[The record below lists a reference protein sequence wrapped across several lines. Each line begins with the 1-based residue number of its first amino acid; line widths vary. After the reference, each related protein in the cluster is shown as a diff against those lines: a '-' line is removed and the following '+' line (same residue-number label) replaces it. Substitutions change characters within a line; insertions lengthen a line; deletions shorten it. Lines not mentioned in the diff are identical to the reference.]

1 MIIEIGG
8 GEGGFKEY
16 LEHGRKVGRD
26 LHRDDLDQRIPLFGD
41 LDVFELSTSYEGDGK
56 KYDHISLSFAENFVS
71 DKMLQK
77 AVDEFR
83 DHALAAYPEEQR
95 HRIAFYAEAHR
106 PKILSHINAE
116 TGEEET
122 RLTHI
127 HIGIGRRDLLTGKS
141 VEVLGFFGKKSDNL
155 KYIDAFQESF
165 NSRHGFSSPKDN
177 PKITPENAA
186 STLARYTGSSKT
198 KFGSFNQGKFDLEST
213 LQNEIIEQNITTWKG
228 LEKLLSKHGEVSKMN
243 VGKFNEC
250 YRIKPSGDA
259 RAVRLKGQ
267 FFMRQF
273 VERPT
278 DEKITALMNQARD
291 VYLEQMQPKK
301 APEYTDPLLKEWR
314 EITAREIRYIH
325 KSSSFYKNEYK
336 PADEQKRKELLNYL
350 ERNSHAKPRTATDNR
365 REKIAAA
372 RGSVPGLPIRNMDGI
387 QKRTAMLLQSH
398 DGLDV
403 SAKHE
408 TARNSLGLRQAD
420 QGRAGSSSVARKI
433 QPSSVIARVQ
443 SDLLDVYEQASVKEK
458 YSEIGKNIDCSL
470 LLNSLSHSHKI
481 NPKHYSFTQAK
492 NGSPRIQC
500 GSRALSPSDFLMK
513 ELGLSWREAAP
524 ILRGV
529 YELQI
534 GKKTIAKRE
543 KPAASELWTWFKTE
557 RDEAKPGVAAKLK
570 IFDAA
575 ARARRQEFAARLKAE
590 QAAAVA
596 GLHGDARKAALSDQK
611 LRAAILKAELA
622 ESLKN
627 ERNAYQDSLRPPQ
640 AIAWRDFLRRLAQAG
655 DENALR
661 ELRKIDGAARD
672 DAQGVPGVT
681 GKIII
686 EDEDEDEKKR
696 RLRSRSAPMSAILR
710 ELEQNQ
716 KIEFNGDRTYSLQ
729 GRAVLRDQGQH
740 IAVLDVN
747 SDEAIAAG
755 LLLGREKF
763 GVLTL
768 TGSDAF
774 QRKAVAVAVAQGI
787 MVKFSD
793 PQLEALRLQLI
804 AERRE
809 VRQAPQQPAP
819 SVKSAPKARE
829 QAQRA
834 ATTPSM
840 QAPADIPAIPAPAEA
855 EPAHAIDEQEEQQME
870 RAIAEFCA
878 GGKHEG
884 KPIVDC
890 ETKQVSGVVVGRTA
904 SLVAVASQKEITIHM
919 LAYASLK
926 ANGSTP
932 ASESLLPGQ
941 IVHLKYKA
949 DGNLAIDIKEQRQ
962 EYQTGLTFTNRR

>member
-8 GEGGFKEY
+8 GEGGLKEY
-16 LEHGRKVGRD
+16 LEHGRKVGRE

-41 LDVFELSTSYEGDGK
+41 LDVFELATDYESDGK
-56 KYDHISLSFAENFVS
+56 KYDHISLSFAENYVS
-71 DKMLQK
+71 DEMLQK

-83 DHALAAYPEEQR
+83 DHVLAGYPEDQR

-141 VEVLGFFGKKSDNL
+141 VEVLGYLGPESDNL
-155 KYIDAFQESF
+155 KYVDAFQESF
-165 NSRHGFSSPKDN
+165 NARHGFSSPKDC

-186 STLARYTGSSKT
+186 DVIARYTGQKPDGLGT
-198 KFGSFNQGKFDLEST
+198 FNQKKSALELV
-213 LQNEIIEQNITTWKG
+213 LQKEIIEQGVTTWKG
-228 LEKLLSKHGEVSKMN
+228 FEKLLSKHGEVSKMN
-243 VGKFNEC
+243 AGKFNEC
-250 YRIKPSGDA
+250 YRIKPDGEG

-267 FFMRQF
+267 FFQRQF
-273 VERPT
+273 IERSA
-278 DEKITALMNQARD
+278 DQKITALMNQARD

-301 APEYTDPLLKEWR
+301 TPEYTDPLLKEWR
-314 EITAREIRYIH
+314 EITAKEIRYIH

-336 PADEQKRKELLNYL
+336 PADEQKRKQLLNDL

-365 REKIAAA
+365 REEIATV
-372 RGSVPGLPIRNMDGI
+372 RGGVPGMPIRNMDGI

-403 SAKHE
+403 SSKHE
-408 TARNSLGLRQAD
+408 AARNSMGLRQANP
-420 QGRAGSSSVARKI
+420 GRARAGSPGAASVARKT
-433 QPSSVIARVQ
+433 QPSSVLARVQ
-443 SDLLDVYEQASVKEK
+443 SDLLDAYQRASVKDK
-458 YSEIGKNIDCSL
+458 YSEIGKNIDCNL

-481 NPKHYSFTQAK
+481 NLNHYFVTQAK

-500 GSRALSPSDFLMK
+500 GSRALSPSDFLTK
-513 ELGLSWREAAP
+513 ELGLSWRESAP
-524 ILRGV
+524 VLRGV

-543 KPAASELWTWFKTE
+543 KPAASKLWTRFKTE
-557 RDEAKPGVAAKLK
+557 RDEANPGVTANLK

-575 ARARRQEFAARLKAE
+575 ARTRRQELAARLKAE
-590 QAAAVA
+590 QAATVA
-596 GLHGDARKAALSDQK
+596 GLFGDARNAALADLK

-622 ESLKN
+622 ESIKE
-627 ERNAYQDSLRPPQ
+627 ERNAYRDSLRPPQ
-640 AIAWRDFLRRLAQAG
+640 VIAWPDFLRRLAQAG

-672 DAQGVPGVT
+672 DAQGVSGVT
-681 GKIII
+681 GKIIL
-686 EDEDEDEKKR
+686 EDEKKR
-696 RLRSRSAPMSAILR
+696 RIRSRSAPMSALLR

-729 GRAVLRDQGQH
+729 GRAVLRDQGRH
-740 IAVLDVN
+740 IAVLDAN

-774 QRKAVAVAVAQGI
+774 QRKAVAVAVSQGI
-787 MVKFSD
+787 MVKFSA

-809 VRQAPQQPAP
+809 VRQVPQQPAP
-819 SVKSAPKARE
+819 SVKSAPPARE

-834 ATTPSM
+834 AAIPP
-840 QAPADIPAIPAPAEA
+840 APADMPAPAE
-855 EPAHAIDEQEEQQME
+855 PAPAIDEIEETEEEEMK
-870 RAIAEFCA
+870 RAIAAFCA

-890 ETKQVSGVVVGRTA
+890 ETKRISGVVVARTA
-904 SLVAVASQKEITIHM
+904 SLFAVAGQKEITIHM
-919 LAYASLK
+919 LVNASLK
-926 ANGSTP
+926 TNGSAP
-932 ASESLLPGQ
+932 ASESLIPGQ
-941 IVHLKYKA
+941 IVHLQYKA
-949 DGNLAIDIKEQRQ
+949 GGSLAIDIKEQRR
-962 EYQTGLTFTNRR
+962 EHQTGLNFSNR

>member
-8 GEGGFKEY
+8 GEGGLKEY
-16 LEHGRKVGRD
+16 LEHGRKVGRE

-41 LDVFELSTSYEGDGK
+41 LDVFELATDYESDGK
-56 KYDHISLSFAENFVS
+56 KYDHISLSFAENYVS
-71 DKMLQK
+71 DEMLQK
-77 AVDEFR
+77 AVGEFR
-83 DHALAAYPEEQR
+83 DHALAAYPEDQR

-141 VEVLGFFGKKSDNL
+141 VEVLGYLGPESDNL
-155 KYIDAFQESF
+155 KYVDAFQESF
-165 NSRHGFSSPKDN
+165 NARHGFSSPKDH

-186 STLARYTGSSKT
+186 DVIARYTGQKPDSLGT
-198 KFGSFNQGKFDLEST
+198 FNQKKSAFEIT
-213 LQNEIIEQNITTWKG
+213 LQKEIIEQGVTTWKG
-228 LEKLLSKHGEVSKMN
+228 FEKLLSKHGEVSKMN
-243 VGKFNEC
+243 AGKFNEC
-250 YRIKPSGDA
+250 YRIKPDGEG

-267 FFMRQF
+267 FFQKQF
-273 VERPT
+273 IERTT
-278 DEKITALMNQARD
+278 DEKITALTNQARD

-301 APEYTDPLLKEWR
+301 TPEYTDPLLKEWS
-314 EITAREIRYIH
+314 EITSREIRYIH
-325 KSSSFYKNEYK
+325 KSSPFYSNEYK
-336 PADEQKRKELLNYL
+336 PADAQTRKQLLNDL
-350 ERNSHAKPRTATDNR
+350 ERKHHAKPSSATNSR
-365 REKIAAA
+365 AEEIAASRMRV
-372 RGSVPGLPIRNMDGI
+372 RGVSVRDLDGI
-387 QKRTAMLLQSH
+387 QARSEMLLQSH
-398 DGLDV
+398 DGMDV
-403 SAKHE
+403 SAE
-408 TARNSLGLRQAD
+408 QQRERDRLGLRQAD
-420 QGRAGSSSVARKI
+420 QGRAGSPSVARKI

-513 ELGLSWREAAP
+513 ELGLSWRETAP
-524 ILRGV
+524 ILRSI

-534 GKKTIAKRE
+534 GKKTIAPRE
-543 KPAASELWTWFKTE
+543 KSAASELWTRFKTE
-557 RDEAKPGVAAKLK
+557 RDAASPGVAEKLK
-570 IFDAA
+570 AFDAA
-575 ARARRQEFAARLKAE
+575 ARGRRQELAARLKAE
-590 QAAAVA
+590 QAAAVV
-596 GLHGDARKAALSDQK
+596 GLYGDARKAVLSDQK

-622 ESLKN
+622 EALKA
-627 ERNAYQDSLRPPQ
+627 ERNAYRDSLRPPHST
-640 AIAWRDFLRRLAQAG
+640 AWRDFLLRQAQAG
-655 DENALR
+655 DENALKA
-661 ELRKIDGAARD
+661 LRKLDGAARD
-672 DAQGVPGVT
+672 AEQLAPSVT

-686 EDEDEDEKKR
+686 EGENEKKR
-696 RLRSRSAPMSAILR
+696 RIRSRAAPISSILK

-716 KIEFNGDRTYSLQ
+716 KLEFNGDRTYSLQ

-774 QRKAVAVAVAQGI
+774 QRKAVAVAVSQGI
-787 MVKFSD
+787 MVKFSN

-819 SVKSAPKARE
+819 SIQSAPQARE

-834 ATTPSM
+834 DAIPPTPAS
-840 QAPADIPAIPAPAEA
+840 ADIPAPAE
-855 EPAHAIDEQEEQQME
+855 PALAIDEVEEIE
-870 RAIAEFCA
+870 EEELRRAIAEFCA
-878 GGKHEG
+878 GGKHKD
-884 KPIVDC
+884 KPVVDC
-890 ETKQVSGVVVGRTA
+890 ETKQVSGVVVARTA
-904 SLVAVASQKEITIHM
+904 SLFAVAGPKEITVHIH
-919 LAYASLK
+919 ADA
-926 ANGSTP
+926 AIQTNGSAP

-941 IVHLKYKA
+941 IVHLKYRA
-949 DGNLAIDIKEQRQ
+949 DGNLAIDVKEQRP
-962 EYQTGLTFTNRR
+962 EHKTGLNFSNR